1 MGYVVYV
8 WETGAVVSKRAFKSQ
23 EKAEMRAAELK
34 AANSDK
40 TFMVCTETDA
50 SARTHDVKMVT
61 RENLMS
67 GKKFVER
74 ADTPT
79 YCSPAFE
86 SYWSM

>member
-1 MGYVVYV
+1 MGYVVYQ
-8 WETGAVVSKRAFKSQ
+8 WETGKVVSKRAFKSK
-23 EKAEMRAAELK
+23 EKAEVRAAELA
-34 AANSDK
+34 AANEG
-40 TFMVCTETDA
+40 TFKVCTESDA
-50 SARTHDVKMVT
+50 VARVHDVRMVE